1 MVIDDIMS
9 ADYKIQNGYC
19 NKLKHVPLIWGIDKD
34 GQIGFCYN
42 AKQIHLRLDN
52 YCTGVLKTD
61 AKETVIEKITNY
73 LKAEYDKGS
82 PFIFWYE
89 TDLETFT
96 PLSDP
101 EQQTLNALVTYYP
114 TTIITN
120 NVNARIQAQYVA
132 DPANYIANHYV
143 SKEDT
148 QTIMQRI
155 SNIETAMLKL

>member
-1 MVIDDIMS
+1 M
-9 ADYKIQNGYC
+9 K
-19 NKLKHVPLIWGIDKD
+19 
-34 GQIGFCYN
+34 
-42 AKQIHLRLDN
+42 
-52 YCTGVLKTD
+52 
-61 AKETVIEKITNY
+61 NY
-73 LKAEYDKGS
+73 LKAEYDKGT

-89 TDLETFT
+89 TESDIFT

-101 EQQTLNALVTYYP
+101 EQQALNALITYYP